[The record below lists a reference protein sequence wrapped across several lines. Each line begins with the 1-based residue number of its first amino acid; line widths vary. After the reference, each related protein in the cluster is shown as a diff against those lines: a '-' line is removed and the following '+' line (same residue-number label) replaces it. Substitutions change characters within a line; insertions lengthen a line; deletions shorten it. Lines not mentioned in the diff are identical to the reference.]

1 MAQRRI
7 TNLATFKN
15 YGMSRIRTGF
25 TKIDGTASIDANEV
39 VSGGMMMAL
48 ALDMKNTWTMFN
60 GSPDAGNELI
70 DSSNAFITKTFFTEV
85 ALTRTGEFA
94 GTYTGTANYS
104 QSTPA
109 SPAQHVMLFQTTND
123 SLPNNGTVS
132 RGLDQNYRVRFELDM
147 RHRLFWNFGTGTGDR
162 EFSNE
167 LYQLN
172 LRIDSLGFY
181 HYAAGNQ
188 INEQLFKPNSYYPDG
203 VYKPNTFV
211 LPQSGYAIGG
221 GTSGWEDQIGIP
233 NPMYGWLKVNV
244 GCSNQLL
251 ADGNISAPQT
261 ESNGIISLENGST
274 LDTSILRMP
283 GECVDLTYEDMTI
296 LSDPSNTGPYYV
308 KGTMIG
314 EVDQSSLHYYPI
326 FLDQYAA
333 DRYDGAIANTAT
345 AETIT
350 AIAGTNP
357 VLVTTTSPHGYT
369 EGQPVAFSVI
379 VPSTN
384 PLNGN
389 TYYAK
394 PVSGN
399 DSQFQVFMNSTC
411 TISLNGTSWTGAQ
424 GYSSGGQVSSGA
436 GTSIAK
442 TFTEF
447 PLLTAYVPTTST
459 AVANSA
465 NWGTADAPSSVTGF
479 KKYINN
485 RSLRFRNKKKGSGW
499 FKRFPKT
506 EPVLQGAYPF
516 SYRLTM
522 TERGFF
528 LYIHDDAASDQADDY
543 AWMCVQRTVNNE
555 SGIVRTDESSKFPVH
570 TMYSCSRDSM
580 YSRDAGVYFSQD
592 AAQLQNAENTI
603 DTVYDEQGNTY
614 NLSNLDNSKTFYILS
629 PYDREDYLA
638 DEYTAKNIW
647 RFVAREFDILK
658 PTDVHK
664 FATRHQ
670 IDSNAVINPLEQL
683 AITDENRFVITFPT
697 GLTTQRFMYPKE
709 EMDLICFSSAEVVA
723 ESSNIP
729 MSTYKYDGTSVDKRR
744 YQGMRSTAAF
754 GNGMRIMA
762 LVNGQNIQNSDVTL
776 DVNDVIGIEV

>member
-7 TNLATFKN
+7 TDLSTFSN
-15 YGMSRIRTGF
+15 YGMSRLRTGF
-25 TKIDGTASIDANEV
+25 TTIEGSASIDANEV
-39 VSGGMMMAL
+39 VTGGMMMAL
-48 ALDMKNTWTMFN
+48 ALDMKKEWGMFN
-60 GSPDAGNELI
+60 GSPDVGNELI
-70 DSSNAFITKTFFTEV
+70 DTLSTPISKQFFEEIAISSASS
-85 ALTRTGEFA
+85 TGNYA
-94 GTYTGTANYS
+94 GSPNYS
-104 QSTPA
+104 QA
-109 SPAQHVMLFQTTND
+109 SPSSPSQHVMLFKTTND

-132 RGLDQNYRVRFELDM
+132 RGLDQNYRIRFEFDL
-147 RHRLFWNFGTGTGDR
+147 RHRLYHNFATGAGDR
-162 EFSNE
+162 EFADE

-172 LRIDSLGFY
+172 LRMDSMGYY
-181 HYAAGNQ
+181 HYNAGNQ
-188 INEQLFKPNSYYPDG
+188 INEQLYKPNSYYPDG
-203 VYKPNTFV
+203 VYLPNPVV
-211 LPQSGYAIGG
+211 LPASGFPN
-221 GTSGWEDQIGIP
+221 TSGWEDQIGIP
-233 NPMYGWLKVNV
+233 NPMYGWFKVNV

-251 ADGNISAPQT
+251 ATGDISSPQT
-261 ESNGIISLENGST
+261 ESNGIITLENGST
-274 LDTSILRMP
+274 IDTAILRMP
-283 GECVDLTYEDMTI
+283 GECIDLTYEDVTI
-296 LSDPSNTGPYYV
+296 LSDPADTGPYYV
-308 KGTMIG
+308 QGKLVGG
-314 EVDQSSLHYYPI
+314 DPSQKFYYPL

-333 DRYDGAIANTAT
+333 NQFDGAIANTAT
-345 AETIT
+345 ALNIT
-350 AIAGTNP
+350 GVTSTNP
-357 VLVTTTSPHGYT
+357 VVVTTSAAHSYT
-369 EGQPVAFSVI
+369 TGQPVAFSGI
-379 VPSTN
+379 SPAIN

-389 TYYAK
+389 TYYVK
-394 PVSGN
+394 LIVGST
-399 DSQFQVFMNSTC
+399 DTFQVYMNSNC
-411 TISLNGTSWTGAQ
+411 TIPLDGSTWAVALQYTTGGT
-424 GYSSGGQVSSGA
+424 VSSGV
-436 GTSIAK
+436 GTSIAQ

-447 PLLTAYVPTTST
+447 PLLTVYVPTTIT
-459 AVANSA
+459 EAANSA
-465 NWGTADAPSSVTGF
+465 NWGTSTAPTSSSGY

-485 RSLRFRNKKKGSGW
+485 RSLRFRNKKKGAGW

-506 EPVLQGAYPF
+506 EPALQGAYPF

-522 TERGFF
+522 TERGLF
-528 LYIHDDAASDQADDY
+528 LYMHDDAASDQADDY
-543 AWMCVQRTVNNE
+543 SWIALQRTVNNE
-555 SGIVRTDESSKFPVH
+555 TGLARTDEASKFPVH
-570 TMYSCSRDSM
+570 VMYSCSRDSM

-592 AAQLQNAENTI
+592 AANLQNAETTV

-683 AITDENRFVITFPT
+683 SITDENRFVITFPT

-729 MSTYKYDGTSVDKRR
+729 MTTYKYDGTSIDKRR

-762 LVNGQNIQNSDVTL
+762 LVNGQNILNSDVIL
-776 DVNDVIGIEV
+776 DVNDPIGLVV

>member
-1 MAQRRI
+1 MAQRQI
-7 TNLATFKN
+7 TNMSTFSN
-15 YGMSRIRTGF
+15 YGMSRLRTGF
-25 TKIDGTASIDANEV
+25 TKIDGTASIDSNEV

-48 ALDMKNTWTMFN
+48 ALDMKNTWGMFN

-70 DSSNAFITKTFFTEV
+70 DSLNAPITKQFFEEIS
-85 ALTRTGEFA
+85 LTRTGGFS
-94 GTYTGTANYS
+94 GTYSGSANYS
-104 QSTPA
+104 QSTPTA
-109 SPAQHVMLFQTTND
+109 PSQHVMLFQTTND
-123 SLPNNGTVS
+123 ILPNNGTVS
-132 RGLDQNYRVRFELDM
+132 RGLDQNYRIRFELDL
-147 RHRLFWNFGTGTGDR
+147 RPRLYSNLSTGAGDR
-162 EFSNE
+162 EFAQE

-172 LRIDSLGFY
+172 MRMDSLGLY
-181 HYAAGNQ
+181 HYSAGNQ
-188 INEQLFKPNSYYPDG
+188 INEQLFKPNSYYPDT
-203 VYKPNTFV
+203 VYRPDTFI
-211 LPQSGYAIGG
+211 LP
-221 GTSGWEDQIGIP
+221 TSWEDQIGIP
-233 NPMYGWLKVNV
+233 NPMYGWFKVNV

-251 ADGNISAPQT
+251 ANGDISSPQT
-261 ESNGIISLENGST
+261 ESNGLITLDNGST
-274 LDTSILRMP
+274 VDTTIIRMP
-283 GECVDLTYEDMTI
+283 GECVDLTFEDVTV
-296 LSDPSNTGPYYV
+296 LSDPSNTGPYYIQ
-308 KGTMIG
+308 GTITTDNS
-314 EVDQSSLHYYPI
+314 EPKYYFPV

-333 DRYDGAIANTAT
+333 NQYDGAISSTAT
-345 AETIT
+345 SITIS
-350 AIAGTNP
+350 GVSN
-357 VLVTTTSPHGYT
+357 TSPAIVSTSSAHGYT
-369 EGQPVAFSVI
+369 SGQPVYFSSI
-379 VPSTN
+379 SPAIH

-394 PVSGN
+394 PVVGSN
-399 DSQFQVFMNSTC
+399 TQFEVFMNSNC
-411 TISLNGTSWTGAQ
+411 TIPLDGTLWTVAQ
-424 GYSSGGQVSSGA
+424 QYVSGGTVSSGI
-436 GTSIAK
+436 GTSVAK
-442 TFTEF
+442 TVTEF
-447 PLLTAYVPTTST
+447 PLLTLYVPT
-459 AVANSA
+459 NSDGSA
-465 NWGTADAPSSVTGF
+465 TWGSDTAPSSATGF

-506 EPVLQGAYPF
+506 EPALQGSYPF

-522 TERGFF
+522 TERGMF

-543 AWMCVQRTVNNE
+543 AWVAVQRTVNNE
-555 SGIVRTDESSKFPVH
+555 TGVPRTDEGSKFPVH
-570 TMYSCSRDSM
+570 VMYSCSRDSF

-592 AAQLQNAENTI
+592 AANLQNAENTV
-603 DTVYDEQGNTY
+603 DTVYDESGNTY

-670 IDSNAVINPLEQL
+670 VDSNAVINPLEQL
-683 AITDENRFVITFPT
+683 SITDENRFVITFPT

-729 MSTYKYDGTSVDKRR
+729 MTTYKYDGINTDKRR

-762 LVNGQNIQNSDVTL
+762 LVNGQNIHNSDVIL
-776 DVNDVIGIEV
+776 DVNDAIGVEYTP

>member
-1 MAQRRI
+1 MAQRKI
-7 TNLATFKN
+7 ENLATFKN

-25 TKIDGTASIDANEV
+25 TKIDGTASIDSNEV

-48 ALDMKNTWTMFN
+48 ALDMKNTWTMYN

-70 DSSNAFITKTFFTEV
+70 DSGNAPITKQFFEEIS
-85 ALTRTGEFA
+85 LTRSGSFA
-94 GTYTGTANYS
+94 GTYSGTANYS

-109 SPAQHVMLFQTTND
+109 APSQHVMLFQTHND

-132 RGLDQNYRVRFELDM
+132 RGLDQNYRVRFELDL
-147 RHRLFWNFGTGTGDR
+147 RERLYHNFSTGLGDR
-162 EFSNE
+162 EFADE

-172 LRIDSLGFY
+172 LRMDSLGYY
-181 HYAAGNQ
+181 HYSAGNQ
-188 INEQLFKPNSYYPDG
+188 INEQLFKPNSYYPAG
-203 VYKPNTFV
+203 VYKTDVFV
-211 LPQSGYAIGG
+211 LPTSGHPN
-221 GTSGWEDQIGIP
+221 TSGWEDQIGIP

-251 ADGNISAPQT
+251 ADGNISSPQT
-261 ESNGIISLENGST
+261 ESNGIITLENGST
-274 LDTSILRMP
+274 VDTSIVRMP
-283 GECVDLTYEDMTI
+283 GECVDMTFEDVTV
-296 LSDPSNTGPYYV
+296 LSDPANTGPYYV

-314 EVDQSSLHYYPI
+314 ESNQSQLNYYPV

-333 DRYDGAIANTAT
+333 NQYDGAIANTAT
-345 AETIT
+345 AIGIQGIT
-350 AIAGTNP
+350 STNP
-357 VLVTTTSPHGYT
+357 VVVTTVSPHGYT
-369 EGQPVAFSVI
+369 TGQPIAFKTI

-394 PVSGN
+394 LVTGN
-399 DSQFQVFMNSTC
+399 AQQVAIYMNSSC
-411 TISLNGTSWTGAQ
+411 TIPLNGTGWTAAQ
-424 GYSSGGQVSSGA
+424 VWTSGGTVSSGV
-436 GTSIAK
+436 GTSVAK

-459 AVANSA
+459 LATNSS
-465 NWGTADAPSSVTGF
+465 NWGTSDVPLSSTGF
-479 KKYINN
+479 RKYINN
-485 RSLRFRNKKKGSGW
+485 RSLRFRNKKRGSGW

-506 EPVLQGAYPF
+506 EPALQGAYPF

-528 LYIHDDAASDQADDY
+528 VYIHDDAASDQADDY
-543 AWMCVQRTVNNE
+543 SWMCVQRTVNNE
-555 SGIVRTDESSKFPVH
+555 TGIARTDESSKFPVH
-570 TMYSCSRDSM
+570 VMYSCSRDTV
-580 YSRDAGVYFSQD
+580 YSRDAGIYFSQD
-592 AAQLQNAENTI
+592 AANLQNAETTV

-614 NLSNLDNSKTFYILS
+614 NLSDLDNSKSFYILS

-729 MSTYKYDGTSVDKRR
+729 MTTYKYDGTSIDKRR
-744 YQGMRSTAAF
+744 YQGLRSTAAF
-754 GNGMRIMA
+754 GNGMRIMV
-762 LVNGQNIQNSDVTL
+762 LVNGQNVQNSDVIL
-776 DVNDVIGIEV
+776 DVNDAIGIAV

>member
-1 MAQRRI
+1 MAQRQI
-7 TNLATFKN
+7 TNMSTFSN
-15 YGMSRIRTGF
+15 YGMSRLRTGF
-25 TKIDGTASIDANEV
+25 TKIDGTASIDSNEV

-48 ALDMKNTWTMFN
+48 ALDMKNTWGMFN

-70 DSSNAFITKTFFTEV
+70 DSLNAPITKQFFEEIS
-85 ALTRTGEFA
+85 LTRTGGFS
-94 GTYTGTANYS
+94 GTYSGSANYS
-104 QSTPA
+104 QSTPTA
-109 SPAQHVMLFQTTND
+109 PSQHVMLFQTTND
-123 SLPNNGTVS
+123 ILPNNGTVS
-132 RGLDQNYRVRFELDM
+132 RGLDQNYRIRFELDL
-147 RHRLFWNFGTGTGDR
+147 RPRLYSNLSTGAGDR
-162 EFSNE
+162 EFAQE

-172 LRIDSLGFY
+172 MRMDSLGLY
-181 HYAAGNQ
+181 HYSAGNQ
-188 INEQLFKPNSYYPDG
+188 INEQLFKPNSYYPDT
-203 VYKPNTFV
+203 VYRPDTFI
-211 LPQSGYAIGG
+211 LP
-221 GTSGWEDQIGIP
+221 TSWEDQIGIP
-233 NPMYGWLKVNV
+233 NPMYGWFKVNV

-251 ADGNISAPQT
+251 ANGDISSPQT
-261 ESNGIISLENGST
+261 ESNGLITLDNGST
-274 LDTSILRMP
+274 VDTTIIRMP
-283 GECVDLTYEDMTI
+283 GECVDLTFEDVTV
-296 LSDPSNTGPYYV
+296 LSDPSNTGPYYIQ
-308 KGTMIG
+308 GTITTDNS
-314 EVDQSSLHYYPI
+314 EPKYYFPV

-333 DRYDGAIANTAT
+333 NQYDGAISSTAT
-345 AETIT
+345 SITIS
-350 AIAGTNP
+350 GVSN
-357 VLVTTTSPHGYT
+357 TSPAIVSTSSAHGYT
-369 EGQPVAFSVI
+369 SGQPVYFSSI
-379 VPSTN
+379 SPAIH

-394 PVSGN
+394 PVVGSN
-399 DSQFQVFMNSTC
+399 TQFEVFMNSNC
-411 TISLNGTSWTGAQ
+411 TIPLDGTLWTVAQ
-424 GYSSGGQVSSGA
+424 QYVSGGTVSSGI
-436 GTSIAK
+436 GTSVAK
-442 TFTEF
+442 TVTEF
-447 PLLTAYVPTTST
+447 PLLTLYVPT
-459 AVANSA
+459 NSDGSA
-465 NWGTADAPSSVTGF
+465 TWGSDTAPSSATGF

-506 EPVLQGAYPF
+506 EPALQGSYPF

-522 TERGFF
+522 TERGMF

-543 AWMCVQRTVNNE
+543 AWVAVQRTVNNE
-555 SGIVRTDESSKFPVH
+555 TGVTRTDEGSKFPVH
-570 TMYSCSRDSM
+570 VMYSCSRDSF

-592 AAQLQNAENTI
+592 AANLQNAENTV
-603 DTVYDEQGNTY
+603 DTVYDESGNTY

-670 IDSNAVINPLEQL
+670 VDSNAVINPLEQL
-683 AITDENRFVITFPT
+683 SITDENRFVITFPT

-729 MSTYKYDGTSVDKRR
+729 MTTYKYDGTSIDKRR

-762 LVNGQNIQNSDVTL
+762 LVNGQNIHNSDVIL
-776 DVNDVIGIEV
+776 DINDPIGLEV